1 MSRILTAACVVAV
14 CAGCGSGASDS
25 QTRAGVCPSRITWQG
40 TVYYGARLE
49 SPLPATL
56 VLGTGGRPTCADV
69 NGGEAGASS
78 TVEVRRLAGVDPSVA
93 VAIGGEP
100 DVAYLA
106 RRYFLQLKGHRADAR
121 LRKLVP
127 QLLPAA

>member
-1 MSRILTAACVVAV
+1 MTGACVVLA
-14 CAGCGSGASDS
+14 CAGCSSGATDRSAAPL
-25 QTRAGVCPSRITWQG
+25 RCPSRITWQG

-56 VLGTGGRPTCADV
+56 ILGTGGRPTCADV

-78 TVEVRRLAGVDPSVA
+78 TVEVRRLAGIDPTIA

-100 DVAYLA
+100 DVAYIA
-106 RRYFLQLKGHRADAR
+106 RKYFLGLKSHRADAR

-127 QLLPAA
+127 QLLPSA